1 MYSHVFR
8 SGQDPTR
15 HPTVILIHG
24 LGGTLNIWDP
34 IVSVLEHRFSVLR
47 YDLRGHGQSDVPAGD
62 WSLED
67 FVSDLELIFNNENV
81 PYAHLVGFSLGG
93 LIVQQF
99 ALSYPE
105 RVGQLTILSA
115 VAGRTNAERQHV
127 QERIRNLE
135 KGDLNTNIEL
145 ALERWFS
152 PEFRQDHPEQ
162 VQKRI
167 AELRATSPAGY
178 FQAYRVFVLSDLAEH
193 LSQIQCETLVMT
205 GEHDPGSNVRMARL
219 IHESIPNSQLE
230 ILPNLR
236 HSVLVESP
244 QLIAEKLDSFL
255 R

>member
-1 MYSHVFR
+1 MYSHIFR

-67 FVSDLELIFNNENV
+67 FVSDLESIFNNESV

-99 ALSYPE
+99 ALSYPD

-152 PEFRQDHPEQ
+152 PEFRQDHPER